1 MTTLPTTPRILPPQY
16 FLFSLIGI
24 VLVGIFLPAHPLPVI
39 VRWTG
44 IPLILAGLGIAIAGS
59 RLFARAGTN
68 IIPLTR
74 SSTLVTSGVFRC
86 SRNPMY
92 LGMTAVLGGTA
103 LVMQSLWAGPIVVA
117 FFLLIRQQFVLK
129 EEILL
134 TATFGSSY
142 TDWQKRVRRWI

>member
-1 MTTLPTTPRILPPQY
+1 MATLPTTPRILPPQY

-24 VLVGIFLPAHPLPVI
+24 GLVGILLPAHPLPEV

-44 IPLILAGLGIAIAGS
+44 SPLILAGLGIAIAGS
-59 RLFARAGTN
+59 RLFSQAGTN
-68 IIPLTR
+68 IIPLTK
-74 SSTLVTSGVFRC
+74 SSTLVTTGVFRF

-92 LGMTAVLGGTA
+92 LGMIAVLGGSA
-103 LVMQSLWAGPIVVA
+103 LLMQSLWAGLIVVA